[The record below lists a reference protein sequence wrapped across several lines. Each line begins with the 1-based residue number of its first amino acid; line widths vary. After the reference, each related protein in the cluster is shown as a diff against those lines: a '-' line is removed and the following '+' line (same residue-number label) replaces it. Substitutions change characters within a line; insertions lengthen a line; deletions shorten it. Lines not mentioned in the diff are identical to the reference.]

1 MLGLTCSSK
10 LNWGS
15 YLISIVKTA
24 TKKIE
29 TFIISM
35 KFLPPEVPLCLYK
48 STIWHTAMHGIL
60 LPRLGWCL

>member
-1 MLGLTCSSK
+1 MLGLTCSFK
-10 LNWGS
+10 LDWGS

-29 TFIISM
+29 TFIISI
-35 KFLPPEVPLCLYK
+35 KILPPEVPLCLYN

-60 LPRLGWCL
+60 LSRLGWCL

>member
-24 TKKIE
+24 AKKIE

-35 KFLPPEVPLCLYK
+35 KFLPPEVPLCLYN
-48 STIWHTAMHGIL
+48 STI
-60 LPRLGWCL
+60 